1 MTIQYL
7 VMVYLMEN
15 LKVNVK
21 IKGHFE
27 NNVPLD
33 VFAFV
38 IRGYYGWCHSG
49 WKVFDLMLLMLQEE
63 VEVSRICM
71 GFFWTAQ

>member
-7 VMVYLMEN
+7 VMVSLMEN
-15 LKVNVK
+15 LEVNVK

-33 VFAFV
+33 VLAFV
-38 IRGYYGWCHSG
+38 IRGYCGWCHSG
-49 WKVFDLMLLMLQEE
+49 RSV
-63 VEVSRICM
+63 
-71 GFFWTAQ
+71 T